1 MKNLLTLAFLGVL
14 SFAKAQTTTW
24 YEVPTGTIKDLKTI
38 CFASENVGYIGGT
51 DSLLLKTTDG
61 GKTWSE
67 LTYSGVIFTGGGTT
81 IMKLDFVSEEIGYM
95 TVGPYT
101 GTFKTMDGGI
111 TWESVTMAGTM
122 CYNQGLYF
130 WDENNGLIGGAGCF
144 MGEEIE
150 RIVGGVHSS
159 ATINSPS
166 WMATD
171 YVRDIDFLDA
181 NFGMGVSQSRF
192 LRTTDGGATWDTL
205 PSGTSNYLTSIEIIN
220 DTLIYAGYEDLGAGF
235 GLLVSHDAGFTWEY
249 ETEMATFYYPDYND
263 VAETET
269 GYRYAAAGTYD
280 WVTEGIM
287 FENKGDGWWYYPV
300 AQPMYSIAAHSDSI
314 VFAVGDSG
322 LVVTNVNPSFLSYEQ
337 DIDSDSDLNIY
348 PNPTNNQL
356 ILSPTGIYT
365 EGTFQIY
372 SANGQC
378 VSFGKWS
385 NNPLDVSHLKSGT
398 YVLVLRLNDTN
409 IRKQFQKQ

>member
-38 CFASENVGYIGGT
+38 CFASENVGYIGGA

-111 TWESVTMAGTM
+111 TWENMTMAGTM

-144 MGEEIE
+144 IGEEIE

-192 LRTTDGGATWDTL
+192 LRTTDGGATWDTIS
-205 PSGTSNYLTSIEIIN
+205 SGTTNYLTTIEIIN

-235 GLLVSHDAGFTWEY
+235 GLMVSHDSGFTWEY
-249 ETEMATFYYPDYND
+249 ETEMATFYYPDYYD
-263 VAETET
+263 VAETEN
-269 GYRYAAAGTYD
+269 GNRYAAAGTYD
-280 WVTEGIM
+280 WVTEGIV

-300 AQPMYSIAAHSDSI
+300 AHPMHGIASHTDSI
-314 VFAVGDSG
+314 VFVVGDSG
-322 LVVTNVNPSFLSYEQ
+322 LVVTNVNPAFLSYDQ
-337 DIDSDSDLNIY
+337 AIKNDFDIQLY
-348 PNPTNNQL
+348 PNPTTHQL
-356 ILSPTGIYT
+356 IVQSTGDDK
-365 EGTFQIY
+365 EGYFHIY
-372 SANGQC
+372 SLNGQC
-378 VSFGKWS
+378 VFAGTWL
-385 NNPLDVSHLKSGT
+385 NNPLNVSHLPPGE
-398 YVLVLRLNDTN
+398 YVLELKICETF
-409 IRKQFQKQ
+409 IQKKFIKQ